1 MEAVHRDTLLGAQPR
16 AKRRATVA
24 LGLVGVACVVWF
36 GRDSVTSAGFL
47 LQPLMANRAPAAR
60 SATPMMDAA
69 IAVSAKEVKKLRDAA
84 GAGMMDCKKAL
95 QENNGDFQ
103 AAAEFLRKKGQASA
117 DKKASRKAKEGIIET
132 YIHTGA
138 KLGVMAEVNCETDFV
153 AKRPEFQELAKA
165 IAMQIAANPDVE
177 FVSELDV
184 PQTWVAEE
192 TRIEGGAEDL
202 QGKPQ
207 EIVDKIV
214 AGRVQKRVKAKI
226 LLEQPYIRDPNINVN
241 ELVKSYIAKIGENI
255 KVARFVRFNVGD
267 GQEEE
272 EEEDF
277 AAEVEKMKR

>member
-16 AKRRATVA
+16 TKRRATVA

-69 IAVSAKEVKKLRDAA
+69 IAVSAKEVKKLRDAT

-95 QENNGDFQ
+95 QENNGDFE

-165 IAMQIAANPDVE
+165 IAMQVAASPDVE
-177 FVSELDV
+177 YVTEADV
-184 PQTWVAEE
+184 PKDWVATES
-192 TRIEGGAEDL
+192 RIEAGSEDL
-202 QGKPQ
+202 KGKPA

-214 AGRVQKRVKAKI
+214 SGRVQKRVKQKI
-226 LLEQPYIRDPNINVN
+226 LLEQPYIRDPNMNVD
-241 ELVKSYIAKIGENI
+241 ELVKSYVAKLGENI
-255 KVARFVRFNVGD
+255 KVARFVRFNVG
-267 GQEEE
+267 EMAEPE

>member
-16 AKRRATVA
+16 TKRRATVA

-47 LQPLMANRAPAAR
+47 LQPLVATRAPAAR

-69 IAVSAKEVKKLRDAA
+69 IAVSAKEVKKLRDAT

-95 QENNGDFQ
+95 QENNGDFE

-138 KLGVMAEVNCETDFV
+138 KLGVMAEINCETDFV

-202 QGKPQ
+202 QGKPP

-214 AGRVQKRVKAKI
+214 AGRVQKRVKSKI
-226 LLEQPYIRDPNINVN
+226 LLEQPYIRDPNMSVN

-255 KVARFVRFNVGD
+255 KVARFVRFSVGD

>member
-1 MEAVHRDTLLGAQPR
+1 
-16 AKRRATVA
+16 
-24 LGLVGVACVVWF
+24 
-36 GRDSVTSAGFL
+36 
-47 LQPLMANRAPAAR
+47 
-60 SATPMMDAA
+60 
-69 IAVSAKEVKKLRDAA
+69 
-84 GAGMMDCKKAL
+84 MMDCKKAL
-95 QENNGDFQ
+95 VEAQGDVE
-103 AAAEFLRKKGQASA
+103 AATKALRKKGMASA
-117 DKKASRKAKEGIIET
+117 EKKAGRKTSEGMIDT

-138 KLGVMAEVNCETDFV
+138 KLGVMVEVNCETDFV
-153 AKRPEFQELAKA
+153 AKRPEFAELAKA

-202 QGKPQ
+202 QGKPP

-214 AGRVQKRVKAKI
+214 AGRVQKRVKSKI
-226 LLEQPYIRDPNINVN
+226 LLEQPYIKDPNMSVN